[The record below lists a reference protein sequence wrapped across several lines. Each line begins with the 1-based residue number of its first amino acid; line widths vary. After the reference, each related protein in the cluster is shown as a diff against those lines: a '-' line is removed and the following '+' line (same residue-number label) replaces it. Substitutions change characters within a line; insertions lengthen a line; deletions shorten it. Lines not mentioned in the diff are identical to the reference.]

1 MDPIRRK
8 ILKAG
13 AAAAGMAAVTPA
25 LAQQAAQGAAA
36 TGKFFE
42 KGKVKIHY
50 EEWGSGFPLMLIAG
64 GGLGGSTIKGLTN
77 PFDATAFKDEY
88 HCIGADLRTSTGE
101 SSGPLEV
108 DRPWDM

>member
-1 MDPIRRK
+1 MVDETRRNF
-8 ILKAG
+8 LKTG
-13 AAAAGMAAVTPA
+13 AAAAAMAAVPGA
-25 LAQQAAQGAAA
+25 LAEAAQQQAAAPA
-36 TGKFFE
+36 GKFYE

-50 EEWGSGFPLMLIAG
+50 QEWGSGFPLLLISG

-88 HCIGADLRTSTGE
+88 HCIGSDLRTSTGE

-108 DRPWDM
+108 DRP